1 MFIIYYLLVGVG
13 IMFVLDVHLSVHKD
27 EIKELTG
34 EDMNYDNATRIFMI
48 VAWPALVIIMIRRLL
63 M

>member
-1 MFIIYYLLVGVG
+1 MGVG

-34 EDMNYDNATRIFMI
+34 EDMNYDNFTRVFMI